1 MKAGSDT
8 DADMDLDTDGGVQ
21 VHLVLGED
29 GEDTD
34 HIALDSTVEVSQAG
48 HTHSP
53 SGTHTVLTS
62 MVDHVVLDFHTVVS
76 TTVKLLKVK
85 AKLLFDSFL
94 RSRGQLDCTG
104 YTLTAS
110 KIS

>member
-8 DADMDLDTDGGVQ
+8 DVDMDLDADGGVQ

-62 MVDHVVLDFHTVVS
+62 MVAHAVLDFHTVVS
-76 TTVKLLKVK
+76 TTVRKPARLVN
-85 AKLLFDSFL
+85 AFD
-94 RSRGQLDCTG
+94 QLDTRV
-104 YTLTAS
+104 YTLTATE
-110 KIS
+110 ISTS